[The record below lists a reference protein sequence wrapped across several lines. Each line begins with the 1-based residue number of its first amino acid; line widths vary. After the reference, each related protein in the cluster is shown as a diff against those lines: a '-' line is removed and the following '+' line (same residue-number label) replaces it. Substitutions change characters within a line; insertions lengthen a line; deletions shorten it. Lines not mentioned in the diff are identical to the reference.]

1 MTATINASTSSGV
14 VITPDNSGNILLQYN
29 GVAAPAF
36 SAYSDTNQSIPNS
49 TWTKL
54 IMNTEEFDTANF
66 FDTTNYRFTPL
77 VAGYYQITAGVAGGG
92 GSSGNGT
99 AIAIYKNGGATKVG
113 CASLF
118 MSGFGQATQ
127 ATALVYC
134 NGSTDY
140 IEAYAFQATGS
151 SQTTYG
157 SSSSQY
163 LQGILLRGA

>member
-1 MTATINASTSSGV
+1 MTTTLNASTSSGLV
-14 VITPDNSGNILLQYN
+14 MTPDNSGNIQLQYN
-29 GVAAPAF
+29 GVTTPTF
-36 SAYSDTNQSIPNS
+36 SVYSNTNQSIPNS

-54 IMNTEEFDTANF
+54 ILNTEEWDTANY
-66 FDTTNYRFTPL
+66 FDTTNYRFLPL
-77 VAGYYQITAGVAGGG
+77 VAGYYQIVAGVAGGG
-92 GSSGNGT
+92 SSSGNGT
-99 AIAIYKNGGATKVG
+99 ALAIYKNGGATKVG
-113 CASLF
+113 CASLY

-163 LQGILLRGA
+163 MQGCLLRGA